1 MGGNLVTKTVL
12 IVDDQKGIRLL
23 LEEIIRN
30 EGYQVKSFEDGLS
43 AITEIEKN
51 QPDLMIIDHQLP
63 LKNGTEIIMML
74 EEKGY
79 RIPTIIMSGL
89 IESVKLTTKKTKTVK
104 GYFSKPFNIIEA
116 KNKIN
121 QLLGENK

>member
-1 MGGNLVTKTVL
+1 MTKTVF

-23 LEEIIRN
+23 LEEIIRY
-30 EGYQVKSFEDGLS
+30 EGHRAKSFEDGLS

-51 QPDLMIIDHQLP
+51 QPDLIIIDHQLP
-63 LKNGTEIIMML
+63 LKSGTEIIKIL

-89 IESVKLTTKKTKTVK
+89 IETVKSITKKTKTVK
-104 GYFSKPFNIIEA
+104 GYFGKPFNIVEA

-121 QLLGENK
+121 QLLEENK